1 MCRSW
6 LAAARAA
13 AAFPKAGLC
22 GPARAHAGAA
32 GPDAGQHALHA
43 GQRHVYAAPG
53 GHARQPG
60 HAEQPRGPPWPDV
73 PPGQDAAG
81 APGHVPHV
89 HGRAGGTGRAP
100 PGRPHGRLHA
110 QLPRAAQ
117 PKQLSRAEPAP
128 PLTRALAPAQKLPG
142 VPMNGYMGGLPR
154 TALQSSAA
162 RTVTRGRTSAAPDEP

>member
-22 GPARAHAGAA
+22 GPARAHVGASAA
-32 GPDAGQHALHA
+32 GPDAGRHAFHA
-43 GQRHVYAAPG
+43 GQCHVYAAPG
-53 GHARQPG
+53 AHARQPG

-73 PPGQDAAG
+73 PSGQDAAG
-81 APGHVPHV
+81 GPGHAPHI
-89 HGRAGGTGRAP
+89 HGRAGGTGRNSH
-100 PGRPHGRLHA
+100 GRPHGRLHA

-128 PLTRALAPAQKLPG
+128 PLTRALTPAQKQPG
-142 VPMNGYMGGLPR
+142 VPVNGYGG
-154 TALQSSAA
+154 ASA
-162 RTVTRGRTSAAPDEP
+162 RSFPEQRSQNSYQGQNQRRPW